1 MYVLANQSLD
11 DTERG
16 GGGFGSTGG
25 FGEKRNSELAP
36 GVAQQKQRTQ

>member
-1 MYVLANQSLD
+1 MYVLANKSLD

-25 FGEKRNSELAP
+25 FGEKRNNELAP
-36 GVAQQKQRTQ
+36 EIAQQKQRTQ